1 MSPTATPTTIPAPTS
16 TPKPTSA
23 DPFDDEVGKELYEGS
38 NGLFS
43 VPIPA
48 NWTAESRN
56 GYGILT
62 APDGDLTFYA
72 LAVQGTDVESAIADA
87 WAVVDPEFDLAR
99 RDVIEQPA
107 TGGLER
113 FVVIPYNT
121 EGESRVDLAIAQL
134 YQVTVYAIL
143 GKGEVIAFQQRQ
155 SQVDI
160 IGSGLTIKA
169 LEQVN
174 LIGVEPLQ
182 LSDDLLAEY
191 EAYIVDAMELFN
203 IPGTTVSV
211 VKDGEIVYANGFGVR
226 ELGKADEVTSETQ
239 MMVGSV
245 TKSMTTMLMAT
256 LVDDGLMDWDT
267 PVIDVIP
274 NFSC

>member
-1 MSPTATPTTIPAPTS
+1 M
-16 TPKPTSA
+16 
-23 DPFDDEVGKELYEGS
+23 
-38 NGLFS
+38 
-43 VPIPA
+43 
-48 NWTAESRN
+48 
-56 GYGILT
+56 
-62 APDGDLTFYA
+62 
-72 LAVQGTDVESAIADA
+72 
-87 WAVVDPEFDLAR
+87 VDPEFDLAR

-203 IPGTTVSV
+203 IPGTTASV

-274 NFSC
+274 IFPC